1 MPLSSNQIETY
12 WREGYLVVKRL
23 VAEKQLDTFSS
34 RFEDIIEG
42 RAHLSP
48 MMKVMKD
55 VMIVKGHLKSDDP
68 IKEVNKL
75 FSNIKS

>member
-1 MPLSSNQIETY
+1 M
-12 WREGYLVVKRL
+12 VVKRL
-23 VAEKQLDTFSS
+23 IAEKQLDTFSS

-42 RAHLSP
+42 RAPLSP

-75 FSNIKS
+75 FSLENDPVFS